1 MHEGAQFNLSQ
12 PLEAMRNDRQLMMRI
27 RGGVAVAWEMLAA
40 GKDAVVLESG
50 NDREAQR
57 FNLQGIVAESPVP
70 NDRVLGV
77 AVDVEDRGE
86 VHIHSDCSKLLG
98 RFSRRDRGRRR
109 GCCSRES

>member
-57 FNLQGIVAESPVP
+57 FTSRTGVRFMFTPIARSSLAVTSAKEYASSTVP
-70 NDRVLGV
+70 ARPS
-77 AVDVEDRGE
+77 AP
-86 VHIHSDCSKLLG
+86 
-98 RFSRRDRGRRR
+98 
-109 GCCSRES
+109 